1 MGENFSALFKL
12 RWKLSLGV
20 DTSVCLVLED
30 GRKVV

>member
-12 RWKLSLGV
+12 RWKLFLGV
-20 DTSVCLVLED
+20 GTSVCLVLED